1 MLTLLIDGD
10 IIAYRAASATE
21 VPIQWEEDLWTLH
34 GIPSEDMRMLMMLLL
49 S

>member
-21 VPIQWEEDLWTLH
+21 VPIQWKKTCGLCMVFLQR
-34 GIPSEDMRMLMMLLL
+34 DMRMLMMLLL